1 MKKDIYIFAGH
12 LGSGKSEIAIN
23 FALSQMKNG
32 NVKPYIID
40 LDIIKPYFR
49 SRMVRNLLISSG
61 IEIILPEGDRVYAD
75 LPILM
80 PQVKSLIQQ
89 GGNFLI
95 FDVAGDPEGA
105 RVLSIFS
112 EDIKKRGYNFYL
124 VINIKRPKTEDIEGN
139 LKMLKEIEENSKL
152 TVNGIISNTHLMDE
166 TTPEV
171 VLEGYE
177 MAKKISKEKNLPI
190 WKVVMTKKIAKKIP
204 KNLIDTDIFTIEQY
218 LLPPHSLNRKI
229 KSNIL
234 V

>member
-23 FALSQMKNG
+23 FAFSQLKSSG
-32 NVKPYIID
+32 LKPYIID

-61 IEIILPEGDRVYAD
+61 IEIIVPEGDRVYAD

-80 PQVKSLIQQ
+80 PQVKSLIKQEE
-89 GGNFLI
+89 NFLI

-124 VINIKRPKTEDIEGN
+124 VINIKRPRTEDLEGN
-139 LKMLKEIEENSKL
+139 LKMLKDIEENSKL
-152 TVNGIISNTHLMDE
+152 TVNGIISNSHLMDE

-177 MAKKISKEKNLPI
+177 MAKKISRMKNLPI
-190 WKVVMTKKIAKKIP
+190 WKVVMTKKVAKKIP
-204 KNLIDTDIFTIEQY
+204 KNLIDTEIFTIEQY
-218 LLPPHSLNRKI
+218 LLPPHSLSRKMN
-229 KSNIL
+229 SNIL

>member
-23 FALSQMKNG
+23 FALSQLKKG
-32 NVKPYIID
+32 KEKPYIID

-61 IEIILPEGDRVYAD
+61 IEIILPEGDRLYAD

-80 PQVKSLIQQ
+80 PQVKSLILQKD
-89 GGNFLI
+89 NFLI

-112 EDIKKRGYNFYL
+112 EDIKKRGYNFFI

-177 MAKKISKEKNLPI
+177 MAKKISKARNLPI
-190 WKVVMTKKIAKKIP
+190 WKVVMTKKIAKRIP
-204 KNLIDTDIFTIEQY
+204 KNLIDTDILKIEQY

-229 KSNIL
+229 RSNIL

>member
-1 MKKDIYIFAGH
+1 MKGNVYIFAGH

-23 FALSQMKNG
+23 FAYKSLKNG
-32 NVKPYIID
+32 DGKPYIID

-61 IEIILPEGDRVYAD
+61 IEIIIPEGDRVYAD
-75 LPILM
+75 LPVLM
-80 PQVKSLIQQ
+80 PQVKGLIKDEN
-89 GGNFLI
+89 NFLI

-112 EDIKKRGYNFYL
+112 EDIKKRGYNFYI
-124 VINIKRPKTEDIEGN
+124 VINAKRPRTEDLEGN
-139 LKMLKEIEENSKL
+139 LKMLKEIEECSKL
-152 TVNGIISNTHLMDE
+152 KINGIISNTHLMDE

-171 VLEGYE
+171 VLNGFEI
-177 MAKKISKEKNLPI
+177 AKKISQIKKLPI
-190 WKVVMTKKIAKKIP
+190 WGIVMTKKIARKIP
-204 KNLIDTDIFTIEQY
+204 KNLIDIPIFTIEQY

-229 KSNIL
+229 KSGIL

>member
-23 FALSQMKNG
+23 FAYKQLKNAKL
-32 NVKPYIID
+32 KPYIVD

-61 IEIILPEGDRVYAD
+61 IEIIVPEGDRVYAD
-75 LPILM
+75 LPVLM
-80 PQVKSLIQQ
+80 PQVKSLILQEE
-89 GGNFLI
+89 NFLI

-105 RVLSIFS
+105 RILSIFS

-124 VINIKRPKTEDIEGN
+124 VINIKRPRTEDLEGN

-152 TVNGIISNTHLMDE
+152 VVNGIISNTHLMDE
-166 TTPEV
+166 TTPEI

-177 MAKKISKEKNLPI
+177 MAKKISKERNLPI
-190 WKVVMTKKIAKKIP
+190 WKVVMTKKIAKRIP
-204 KNLIDTDIFTIEQY
+204 KNLIDTDILTIEQY

>member
-32 NVKPYIID
+32 YVKPYIID

>member
-1 MKKDIYIFAGH
+1 MKKDVYIFAGH

-23 FALSQMKNG
+23 FALNQLKKG
-32 NVKPYIID
+32 KVKPYIID

-49 SRMVRNLLISSG
+49 SRMVRNLLITSG

-80 PQVKSLIQQ
+80 PQVKSLILQED
-89 GGNFLI
+89 NFLI

-124 VINIKRPKTEDIEGN
+124 VINTKRPKTEDLEGN
-139 LKMLKEIEENSKL
+139 LKMLESIEENSKL

-177 MAKKISKEKNLPI
+177 IAKRVSEIKNLPI
-190 WKVVMTKKIAKKIP
+190 WRVVMTKKVAKKIP
-204 KNLIDTDIFTIEQY
+204 KNLIDTEIFTIDQY

-229 KSNIL
+229 RSSIL